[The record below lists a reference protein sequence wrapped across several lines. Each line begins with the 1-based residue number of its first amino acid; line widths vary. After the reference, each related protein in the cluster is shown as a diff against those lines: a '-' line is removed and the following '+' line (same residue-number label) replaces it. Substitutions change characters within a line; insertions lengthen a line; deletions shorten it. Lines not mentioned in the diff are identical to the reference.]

1 MTTGLYRR
9 RKKGKNGKLR
19 DAGAYVIDM
28 RIKQVPE
35 LAGIKQRLFKTT
47 GVLPGHRNAST
58 IVAEMKL
65 MLKEL
70 IRERDAATL
79 RRIQSNVL
87 SLPSAYK
94 QWKTGR
100 IHLAEGQEDK
110 RVVKLWQGYYER
122 SPLADSTKTNRLA
135 IVAALE
141 AKEFLT
147 AQTVVNEL
155 PEILKRIRR
164 YYEGKKQAPAFNTI
178 RIEVGAFLTKG
189 LNMEPDSP
197 FVRETMRVKPL
208 PVRSRREHHPFYTPH
223 ECAAFCVDLLERQ
236 TTFNKLYID
245 SVLFMCLHGLRP
257 EEFTERRFALDK
269 ETEHLRVFGTKNPN
283 AARVVPMLW
292 EFPSNDPPRIDTL
305 NRMFQ
310 RMKSPVRCRDFR
322 RTFAIWCELAGVPNS
337 RLQAYMG
344 HAPETVTQTYQ
355 STVPKQTA
363 LDQDRALL
371 VKWYQDELAKERQPR
386 KKGTP
391 ATAYG
396 VLMHMLGPSL
406 GYERGSIT
414 AESGEGQPSR
424 KTRIQKS

>member
-9 RKKGKNGKLR
+9 RKAGKNGKLR

-28 RIKQVPE
+28 RIKRVPE

-47 GVLPGHRNAST
+47 GVFPGHRNAST

-65 MLKEL
+65 MIKEL
-70 IRERDAATL
+70 IRERDIVTL
-79 RRIQSNVL
+79 RKIQSNVL

-110 RVVKLWQGYYER
+110 RVVKLWR
-122 SPLADSTKTNRLA
+122 SYIEHAPLAESTKTNRLA
-135 IVAALE
+135 IVSALE
-141 AKEFLT
+141 AKDFLT

-155 PEILKRIRR
+155 PELLKKIRR
-164 YYEGKKQAPAFNTI
+164 HYEGKKQAPAFNTI

-189 LNMEPDSP
+189 LNMEPDSR
-197 FVRETMRVKPL
+197 FVRDTLRATPL
-208 PVRSRREHHPFYTPH
+208 PVRSRREHHPFYSPH
-223 ECAAFCVDLLERQ
+223 DCEAFCADLLLRKTALNRVYVE
-236 TTFNKLYID
+236 

-257 EEFTERRFALDK
+257 EEFAEKRFAVDPK
-269 ETEHLRVFGTKNPN
+269 TEHLRIAGTKNPN
-283 AARVVPMLW
+283 AARVVPLLW
-292 EFPSNDPPRIDTL
+292 EYPSNTTPKIDTL
-305 NRMFQ
+305 NRLFE

-322 RTFAIWCELAGVPNS
+322 RTYSIWCELAGLPSS
-337 RLQAYMG
+337 RVRAYMG

-355 STVPKQTA
+355 STVPKQTT
-363 LDQDRALL
+363 LDLDRATL

-386 KKGTP
+386 KRGAP

-406 GYERGSIT
+406 GYERWSIA
-414 AESGEGQPSR
+414 AESSEDKPP
-424 KTRIQKS
+424 QKSRVRKS